1 MTSPKFVEML
11 IADMNEKSKFINAI
25 QEVNDS
31 LEDATQSS
39 FKRNLSPLELRLTNA
54 TRLLLEEVEKH
65 ARFN

>member
-31 LEDATQSS
+31 LEDARIISNS
-39 FKRNLSPLELRLTNA
+39 RMLNPLERKLSNSV
-54 TRLLLEEVEKH
+54 RLLLEEVEKH